1 MLIYE
6 ELSNELINSFFE
18 VYNRLGYG
26 FLEKVYEN
34 ALKIELESRGLKVVQ
49 QPRIKV
55 YFKSFVVGDYV
66 GDLLL
71 EDKIMLELKCAVLM
85 SKENELQLYNYLR
98 ATHCKVGYLLNFGK
112 TPQFKRI
119 VNGAG
124 SIPDKNILCKD

>member
-6 ELSNELINSFFE
+6 DLSNALINSFYE

-34 ALKIELESRGLKVVQ
+34 ALKFELENRGFQVVQ

-55 YFKSFVVGDYV
+55 YFKSVVVGDYI

-71 EDKIMLELKCAVLM
+71 EDKIILELKCAVSI

-98 ATHCKVGYLLNFGK
+98 ATRSKVGYLLNFGK

-119 VNGAG
+119 VNSAEL
-124 SIPDKNILCKD
+124 IPDKNILSKD